1 MTSAPTHPPREWRR
15 VTRDSENPVLGG
27 VAGGLARHLNV
38 PVIWVRVAFVVA
50 TAASGLG
57 IAMYIG
63 LWLVVPS
70 DSRFEVSTPGGE
82 SATRTGRRPRRVRRL
97 SDAGP
102 RSEERRVGK
111 ECRSRWSPYH

>member
-1 MTSAPTHPPREWRR
+1 MTTTPTHPPRDWRR
-15 VTRDSENPVLGG
+15 VTRDSENPVMGG
-27 VAGGLARHLNV
+27 VAAGLARHLNV
-38 PVIWVRVAFVVA
+38 PVLWVRVAFVVA

-82 SATRTGRRPRRVRRL
+82 SATRTGRRPRRGRPPSGARPPGAPAPL
-97 SDAGP
+97 GP
-102 RSEERRVGK
+102 RGT
-111 ECRSRWSPYH
+111 